1 MTGATQGATEGATE
15 GATAGAAEFVVQG
28 WCPGAL
34 RPMLS
39 GDGLVVR
46 IRPDAGRLT
55 RAQAAGIAKAAD
67 QHGNGLLD
75 LSSRG
80 NVQVRGVTQASH
92 PRLIEDLRAL
102 CLIDAD
108 AATEARRA
116 IIVTPFADAATT
128 ELARRLAAELARGP
142 VLPGKFGFAVDT
154 GTAPVLQGV
163 SADIRLER
171 CAAGGL
177 ILRCDG
183 VPLGKPVMLQDAA
196 RAAVDLA
203 HWFVAAGGV
212 TAGGVTAGG
221 VTAGGMTAGGVAAG
235 RGRMAGLIARGIRP
249 EQADTAPAPSRS
261 GFGPGLHPM
270 GALIG
275 FEFGQIESETLAAL
289 ATLGDLRV
297 TPWRMLLIEGLTAL
311 PDRPELI
318 RAADDPRRRVIACTG
333 APGCLQAHAPVR
345 PLARRLADQVPLG
358 KTLHVTGCAK
368 GCAHPGAADLTLV
381 ATARGF
387 DRIRQGSAQDLPD
400 AMGLAADAIEIEG
413 LFR

>member
-1 MTGATQGATEGATE
+1 MTGAS
-15 GATAGAAEFVVQG
+15 EFVVQG

-55 RAQAAGIAKAAD
+55 RTQAAGIAKAART
-67 QHGNGLLD
+67 HGNGLID

-92 PRLIEDLRAL
+92 PGLIEDLRAL
-102 CLIDAD
+102 DLIDAD

-116 IIVTPFADAATT
+116 IMVTPFADATT
-128 ELARRLAAELARGP
+128 SSLARRLAAELTQGP

-154 GTAPVLQGV
+154 GPAPVLQAV

-183 VPLGKPVMLQDAA
+183 VPLGTPVTPQDAA
-196 RAAVDLA
+196 QRAVDLA

-212 TAGGVTAGG
+212 TAG
-221 VTAGGMTAGGVAAG
+221 
-235 RGRMAGLIARGIRP
+235 RGRMAALIARGVRP
-249 EQADTAPAPSRS
+249 EQADTAPAPPPSAY
-261 GFGPGLHPM
+261 GPGLHPM
-270 GALIG
+270 GALVG
-275 FEFGQIESETLAAL
+275 FEFGQIQAETLAAL
-289 ATLGDLRV
+289 AALGNVRV

-311 PDRPELI
+311 PDRPDLI
-318 RAADDPRRRVIACTG
+318 VAVDDPRRRVIACTG

-368 GCAHPGAADLTLV
+368 GCAHPGAADITLV
-381 ATARGF
+381 ATAKGF
-387 DRIRQGSAQDLPD
+387 DRIRQGSAQDLPE
-400 AMGLAADAIEIEG
+400 AAGLAAAEIESEG